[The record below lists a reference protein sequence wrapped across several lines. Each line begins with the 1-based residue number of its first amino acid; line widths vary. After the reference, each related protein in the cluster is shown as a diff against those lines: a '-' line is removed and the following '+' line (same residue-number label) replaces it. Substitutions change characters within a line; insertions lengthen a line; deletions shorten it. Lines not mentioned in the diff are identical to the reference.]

1 MKKKHIIILSAF
13 LVAIV
18 IALLGGKTVVH
29 SKQMLVKDSLIDVRD
44 ITITELDSELVS
56 LEDAIGGLKTEY
68 SELESTSIGMKSKLV
83 MMERN
88 LESAKKELKNSNGE
102 KQQAMI
108 KVQRLQNQILEYTGS
123 DAYLQEVIKKKDE
136 TIERL
141 KKEKRTL
148 EIALND
154 EKNKNRT
161 ILANVRNLEKRIS
174 VKKDS
179 LILLSAELNQF
190 YQDPNYT
197 SKVNQI
203 AKLEKDKKDLNNN
216 IENLEV
222 NINEIKENIP
232 PVYNANAYYYAE
244 IKKQIP
250 GKIMRVKDTIKF
262 YLDQKDDYAK
272 NLSDIYFSFE
282 INSEIFFETTE
293 SRDIIFTMT
302 GGSLS
307 SPMTKTETFT
317 TSRLSLNSILFP
329 QIQLVAGDYKIV
341 VTFADSGENVIENYT
356 FKLL

>member
-44 ITITELDSELVS
+44 ITITELDSELTVI
-56 LEDAIGGLKTEY
+56 EDEIGYLKTEY
-68 SELESTSIGMKSKLV
+68 SELESTSFGMKSKLV

-88 LESAKKELKNSNGE
+88 LESAKKELKNSKGE
-102 KQQAMI
+102 KQQALV

-123 DAYLQEVIKKKDE
+123 DAYLQEVIKKKNE

-141 KKEKRTL
+141 KKEKQNL
-148 EIALND
+148 EIALNN
-154 EKNKNRT
+154 EKKKNQT
-161 ILANVRNLEKRIS
+161 LIADVRRLEKKIG

-179 LILLSAELNQF
+179 LILLASELNEF

-197 SKVNQI
+197 SKLNQI
-203 AKLEKDKKDLNNN
+203 AQLEKDKKNLNNN
-216 IENLEV
+216 IDNLEG
-222 NINEIKENIP
+222 NINDIKESIP
-232 PVYNANAYYYAE
+232 PVFNTNAYYYAV

-272 NLSDIYFSFE
+272 NLTDIYFSFE
-282 INSEIFFETTE
+282 INSEIFFQETE
-293 SRDIIFTMT
+293 SRDIIFSMN
-302 GGSLS
+302 GGSLTT
-307 SPMTKTETFT
+307 PIKKTETFT
-317 TSRLSLNSILFP
+317 TSRLFLNSVLFP
-329 QIQLVAGDYKIV
+329 QVELAPGDYTIS
-341 VTFADSGENVIENYT
+341 VTFADTGEKAIDDYT